1 MRINKEITILSLIVV
16 IVLIFSLTTDINA
29 ENRIFEDMVG
39 REVKIPKKVERVI
52 TTYTPATQFV
62 MALGV
67 DDRLV
72 SGSSGLPNQQIFT
85 KINPA
90 IDELPEVGSKNKGV
104 NIESIMELNP
114 DLVIMFPHGDG
125 IDTAERLE
133 ELGISTI
140 VINPESFNQ
149 IMETIDLLGKVFKVR
164 EQAERVLK
172 QYRKIENLAKRT
184 NDIPEN
190 EKKKVYFANS
200 KFLDTVGKDILQT
213 DLIEIAGGINPA
225 KNTKKGFIKTSPE
238 ELINWNPDLIIV
250 SQFYRSSLKKLK
262 NDNKYKSISAFE
274 KNEIYRIPSNLE
286 PWDYPSPSSAL
297 IIPWLAKKLY
307 PEEFTDIDIENIIND
322 FYKEVYGKTFREFD
336 GEIN

>member
-1 MRINKEITILSLIVV
+1 MRTKKKKNLFSLIFV
-16 IVLIFSLTTDINA
+16 ILLVITFTNQVNSERSIV
-29 ENRIFEDMVG
+29 DMAG
-39 REVKIPKKVERVI
+39 REIEIPEKVERVI

-62 MALGV
+62 MALRA
-67 DDRLV
+67 DERLV
-72 SGSSGLPNQQIFT
+72 SGSSGLPNQKIFS
-85 KINPA
+85 KINPM
-90 IDELPEVGSKNKGV
+90 IEQLPSVGSKNKGV

-250 SQFYRSSLKKLK
+250 SQFYRSSLEKLK
-262 NDNKYKSISAFE
+262 NNNKYKSISAFE
-274 KNEIYRIPSNLE
+274 NNEIYRIPSNLE